1 MQVHSNTPDPE
12 SVDKRLKDIEDKL
25 KPKYDEQ
32 VETSEDTRKITL
44 KRHAESVFE
53 EEKRKHEEREKM
65 RELKEKVK
73 EELRKEDE
81 EEVAE
86 LTKNDEL
93 LKTINQKLKDKQHV
107 LDDEIKEQAVE
118 AKFDPADEKEK
129 IHLKEEMAIENDI
142 AQILDSVDKAHKD
155 DPKDS
160 EENQAVNE
168 QPVVNDGNQ
177 PFLKEP
183 HVVDVK
189 PKKVFVDKTAMLAQ
203 RFAPEK
209 LPEGHHSHEL
219 PALVT
224 ATSQKTFVQVVQL
237 IDSLQKFFPDKFIYV
252 FDLDLHEP
260 QRKKVVSLFYSF
272 FNLYCNHIL
281 SNVTFFIS
289 IYKHLLVWISAMLF
303 YLYWFCRAG
312 GTGGKQNIQNVNYS
326 INTLPNFIFNDI
338 AVIYVTASRFAAA

>member
-1 MQVHSNTPDPE
+1 MQVHSNTPDTE
-12 SVDKRLKDIEDKL
+12 GVDKRLKDIEEKL

-32 VETSEDTRKITL
+32 VETREDTL

-81 EEVAE
+81 DEVAE

-118 AKFDPADEKEK
+118 AKFDPVDEKEK
-129 IHLKEEMAIENDI
+129 THLKEEMAIENDI
-142 AQILDSVDKAHKD
+142 AQILDSVNKAHKD
-155 DPKDS
+155 DPNDS

-260 QRKKVVSLFYSF
+260 QRKKVFNSF
-272 FNLYCNHIL
+272 LNLYCNYIL
-281 SNVTFFIS
+281 SNITFCIS
-289 IYKHLLVWISAMLF
+289 IHIVCI
-303 YLYWFCRAG
+303 YWYG
-312 GTGGKQNIQNVNYS
+312 
-326 INTLPNFIFNDI
+326 
-338 AVIYVTASRFAAA
+338 